1 MASPKDS
8 DGPDQTEGS
17 KMWTDMPGGKKP
29 LQDDRFKVK
38 KPVKIQYASAEEVSA
53 ATDEILR
60 QHSYLFELLAK
71 K

>member
-17 KMWTDMPGGKKP
+17 KIWADMPGGKKP

-38 KPVKIQYASAEEVSA
+38 KPVKIQYASPEEVSA

-60 QHSYLFELLAK
+60 QHSLLFELLAK
-71 K
+71 R